1 MTSPLHFNNN
11 EGKFIVSKNKKEE
24 EIHIKINT
32 ESSSGDDVNKKKE
45 QNKDTSENM
54 EEQNIENDIEANNEE
69 VEKGEEEIS
78 EKASVSSDII
88 DRPVEE
94 KEIDYKD
101 QLLRVQA
108 EFINYRKRIIKEF
121 DQIRIMTKIDFVK
134 SLLPIID
141 NFESAIEHSK
151 ELNKD
156 TDDIVSG
163 FYIIYEQLKHIL
175 MKEGI
180 EVLNPMGE
188 YFDPNFHEAIAMIE
202 DSEFEDGQIV
212 IVNQKGYVYK
222 DILVR
227 PAKVIV
233 AKKSDID

>member
-1 MTSPLHFNNN
+1 M
-11 EGKFIVSKNKKEE
+11 SKDKKEK

-32 ESSSGDDVNKKKE
+32 ESSSGDEDVNKKEE
-45 QNKDTSENM
+45 QNKEASKNR
-54 EEQNIENDIEANNEE
+54 EEQNTEYDIEVNNEE
-69 VEKGEEEIS
+69 VEVQEDEEEKS
-78 EKASVSSDII
+78 EKASVSSDVI
-88 DRPVEE
+88 DKPVEE
-94 KEIDYKD
+94 QEIDYKD

-108 EFINYRKRIIKEF
+108 EFINYRKRIMKEY
-121 DQIRIMTKIDFVK
+121 DQIRTITKIDFVK

-151 ELNKD
+151 ELDKD
-156 TDDIVSG
+156 TDGIVSG

-188 YFDPNFHEAIAMIE
+188 YFDPNYHEAIAMIE
-202 DSEFEDGQIV
+202 DSEVEEGQIV

-233 AKKSDID
+233 AKKAG

>member
-1 MTSPLHFNNN
+1 M
-11 EGKFIVSKNKKEE
+11 SKDKKEK

-32 ESSSGDDVNKKKE
+32 ESSSGDENINKKEE
-45 QNKDTSENM
+45 QNKDTTGKN
-54 EEQNIENDIEANNEE
+54 EEQNTKYDIEANNEE
-69 VEKGEEEIS
+69 VEVQEDKEEKS
-78 EKASVSSDII
+78 EKSSVSSDVI
-88 DRPVEE
+88 DKPVEE
-94 KEIDYKD
+94 QEIDYKD

-108 EFINYRKRIIKEF
+108 EFINYRKRIMKEF
-121 DQIRIMTKIDFVK
+121 DQIRTMTKIEFIK

-151 ELNKD
+151 ELDKD

-175 MKEGI
+175 VKEGI

-188 YFDPNFHEAIAMIE
+188 YFDPNYHEAIAMLE
-202 DSEFEDGQIV
+202 DSEFEEGQIV
-212 IVNQKGYVYK
+212 IVNQKGYIYK
-222 DILVR
+222 DTLMR

-233 AKKSDID
+233 AKKSE

>member
-1 MTSPLHFNNN
+1 M
-11 EGKFIVSKNKKEE
+11 SKDKKEK

-32 ESSSGDDVNKKKE
+32 ESSNRDEDINKKEE
-45 QNKDTSENM
+45 QNKEASKNR
-54 EEQNIENDIEANNEE
+54 EEQNIEYDIEANNEE
-69 VEKGEEEIS
+69 VEAQEDEEEKS
-78 EKASVSSDII
+78 EKASVSSDVI
-88 DRPVEE
+88 DKPVEE

-108 EFINYRKRIIKEF
+108 EFINYRKRIMKEY
-121 DQIRIMTKIDFVK
+121 DQIRTMTKIEFIK

-151 ELNKD
+151 ELDKD

-188 YFDPNFHEAIAMIE
+188 YFDPNYHEAIAMVE
-202 DSEFEDGQIV
+202 DSEFEEGQIV

-233 AKKSDID
+233 AKKSNID